1 MTEEIQKTLSWALVQ
16 YDHLKQDSYSRL
28 ITSYPRFDN
37 YNYFEKFIIL
47 NLVVIGLYLL
57 LSFLT
62 SFSIKSLYAKL
73 MKLVFD
79 LPPIRKYILSEVE
92 KARM

>member
-16 YDHLKQDSYSRL
+16 YDHLKQDAYSSL
-28 ITSYPRFDN
+28 ITCYPRFDN
-37 YNYFEKFIIL
+37 YNYFEKFVIL

-57 LSFLT
+57 LSFLA
-62 SFSIKSLYAKL
+62 SFSIKNLYAKL

-79 LPPIRKYILSEVE
+79 LPPVRKYILSEVE

>member
-1 MTEEIQKTLSWALVQ
+1 MAEEIQKYVSWMLIQ
-16 YDHLKQDSYSRL
+16 YDYLKQEAYGRL
-28 ITSYPRFDN
+28 INTWPRFDN
-37 YNYFEKFIIL
+37 YNHFEKFIIL
-47 NLVVIGLYLL
+47 NLVIIGLYLI

-62 SFSIKSLYAKL
+62 SFSFRNMYAKL
-73 MKLVFD
+73 MRLVFD

>member
-1 MTEEIQKTLSWALVQ
+1 MTEEIQKHLSWILVQ
-16 YDHLKQDSYSRL
+16 YDHIKQDSYSRL
-28 ITSYPRFDN
+28 ITTWPRFDN

-47 NLVVIGLYLL
+47 NLIVIGIYLF
-57 LSFLT
+57 LSFIA
-62 SFSIKSLYAKL
+62 SFSIKSMYAKI

-92 KARM
+92 KARK